1 LNSGV
6 FSRNLYQYRV
16 QKRMTQREVADE
28 IGVRQQTVAAWEAN
42 RSTPSPDIICNL
54 AQIFKI
60 TTDELLLE
68 NQLVGQQWPLRRL
81 YVPKLKRII
90 KNREALF
97 SEENIAGEI
106 EMLGRYDIQ
115 YFAIEVEDD
124 SMSPMLLQGDLAI
137 LECTTEITGGQI
149 YAFLCRDESI
159 VLRRAEIFEN
169 QLLLVP
175 ANTSKYACN
184 LIENAESSSADIVL
198 GKISHSIRN
207 W

>member
-1 LNSGV
+1 MNSGV

-68 NQLVGQQWPLRRL
+68 NQLVSQQWPLRRL
-81 YVPKLKRII
+81 YVPKLKSII

-137 LECTTEITGGQI
+137 LECTTEI
-149 YAFLCRDESI
+149 ARRPDLCLFMSR
-159 VLRRAEIFEN
+159 
-169 QLLLVP
+169 
-175 ANTSKYACN
+175 
-184 LIENAESSSADIVL
+184 
-198 GKISHSIRN
+198 
-207 W
+207 